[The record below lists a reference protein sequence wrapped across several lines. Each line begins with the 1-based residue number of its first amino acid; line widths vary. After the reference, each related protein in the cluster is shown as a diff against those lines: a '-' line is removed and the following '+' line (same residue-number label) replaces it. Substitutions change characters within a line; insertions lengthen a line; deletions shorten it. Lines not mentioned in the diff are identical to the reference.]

1 MIKHASVPGL
11 SDRRGHSPL
20 KTSVGCPLSVVLR
33 GEGMMTKIVLA
44 AALAIAAMSAV
55 PAFAGPHGTQVAC
68 TEDLGYGRTG
78 SYGC

>member
-1 MIKHASVPGL
+1 MIKHAGAQGL
-11 SDRRGHSPL
+11 YLGSAGIRRSRRA
-20 KTSVGCPLSVVLR
+20 SAARRQLR
-33 GEGMMTKIVLA
+33 NEETAMTKIILA

-55 PAFAGPHGTQVAC
+55 PAFVGPHGTQVAC